1 MLNIRLVNP
10 VHQPVIIMQPT
21 QPLSRRFILQAL
33 SAVSLG
39 SLTFQRT
46 LAAQVAEKG
55 ALTTEMIQ
63 QAEWVA
69 DLELSDEERQ
79 AVAKSLDGILASAAS
94 IRKLTIDADTPPAQV
109 FRPDF
114 FYAIADAEAV
124 DKNGAAKDDVK
135 KSSSQVQVAWSVDAN
150 KKSAGADELA
160 FASIA
165 HQASLLATKQLS
177 SRELTELY
185 LARLKR
191 YDPVLKCVVTLLE
204 EHALQLAKASDERR
218 VEGRSRG
225 VLDGIPWVAKDL
237 IAMPP
242 WKTTWGAEP
251 FKEQVR
257 PNTATVASRLAAEG
271 AVVLAKVTLGA
282 LAWGDVWFGG
292 TTRSPWNTEQGSSG
306 SSAGSASSVAAG
318 LSTFALGSETLGS
331 IVSPCRR
338 CRTSGLRPTFG
349 RISRAGCMPL
359 AWSMDKIGPIA
370 RHVDD
375 LALVFGALLGTDGK
389 DPSVVERPFQ
399 WPIDRKLSELT
410 IGVTE
415 DSLNATEQAAL
426 DYLKSAGAKT
436 KLIDLKC
443 EIPVEALSVMLGVE
457 AAAVFESPFRADRT
471 ANYGLWSST
480 FRNAQFVTAVHF
492 LQANRLR
499 GQLITETQR
508 KLSEIDLLLGGD
520 DLTLTNLTGHPSLI
534 VQCGSETVREKQLP
548 GVIKLTAAAYREDV
562 LLHVGK
568 AIQAAMPPAPNAP
581 NLPDA

>member
-1 MLNIRLVNP
+1 
-10 VHQPVIIMQPT
+10 MQHKNS
-21 QPLSRRFILQAL
+21 LSRRHVLQAL
-33 SAVSLG
+33 SAISIG

-55 ALTTEMIQ
+55 AITAEMIQ
-63 QAEWVA
+63 QSEWVA
-69 DLELSDEERQ
+69 AIELTDEERQ
-79 AVAKSLDGILASAAS
+79 AVAKSLDGILASSAS
-94 IRKLTIDADTPPAQV
+94 IRKFTIDADTPPAQV

-114 FYAIADAEAV
+114 FFAIADAESAG
-124 DKNGAAKDDVK
+124 KNGSVKDDPV
-135 KSSSQVQVAWSVDAN
+135 KSSGQVQVAWSVDAN
-150 KKSAGADELA
+150 AKSLGSDELA

-191 YDPVLKCVVTLLE
+191 YDPLLKCVVTLLE
-204 EHALQLAKASDERR
+204 EHALQLAITSDERR
-218 VEGRSRG
+218 GEGRSRG

-251 FKEQVR
+251 FKDQIR
-257 PNTATVASRLAAEG
+257 PNTATVATRLAAEG

-282 LAWGDVWFGG
+282 LAWGDEWFGG
-292 TTRSPWNTEQGSSG
+292 MTRNPWNTEQGSSG
-306 SSAGSASSVAAG
+306 SSAGSAASVAAG
-318 LSTFALGSETLGS
+318 LATFALGSETLGS

-375 LALVFGALLGTDGK
+375 LALVFGTLLGTDGK
-389 DPSVVERPFQ
+389 DPSVVERPFH
-399 WPIDRKLSELT
+399 WPIDRKLSEFT

-415 DSLNATEQAAL
+415 DPLSSTEQSAL
-426 DYLKSAGAKT
+426 DFLKSSGAKT
-436 KLIDLKC
+436 KPIDLKG

-457 AAAVFESPFRADRT
+457 AAAVFESPYRADRA

-480 FRNAQFVTAVHF
+480 FRNAQFVTAIHF

-508 KLSEIDLLLGGD
+508 KLSEVDLVLGGN

-534 VQCGSETVREKQLP
+534 VQCGSETVREKKTP
-548 GVIKLTAAAYREDV
+548 GVVKLTAAAYREDV

-568 AIQAAMPPAPNAP
+568 AIQASMPPDPNAP
-581 NLPDA
+581 TLTDA

>member
-1 MLNIRLVNP
+1 MP
-10 VHQPVIIMQPT
+10 HSK
-21 QPLSRRFILQAL
+21 PLSRRLALQAL
-33 SAVSLG
+33 SAAGIG
-39 SLTFQRT
+39 SIAFQRT
-46 LAAQVAEKG
+46 LAAQVTEKG
-55 ALTTEMIQ
+55 ALTVDMIQ

-69 DLELSDEERQ
+69 DLELTDNERKE
-79 AVAKSLDGILASAAS
+79 VAKSLDGILASAAK

-114 FYAIADAEAV
+114 FYAIADAES
-124 DKNGAAKDDVK
+124 VK
-135 KSSSQVQVAWSVDAN
+135 KDSAANQNRSHTSGQVQVAWSVDSN
-150 KKSAGADELA
+150 VKSAGADELA

-191 YDPVLKCVVTLLE
+191 YDPVLKCVITLLE

-218 VEGRSRG
+218 AGGRSRG

-251 FKEQVR
+251 FKDQIR
-257 PNTATVASRLAAEG
+257 PNIATVATRLADEG

-282 LAWGDVWFGG
+282 LAWGDQWYGG
-292 TTRSPWNTEQGSSG
+292 MTRNPWNSDQGSSG
-306 SSAGSASSVAAG
+306 SSAGSAASVAAG
-318 LSTFALGSETLGS
+318 LATFAIGSETLGS

-359 AWSMDKIGPIA
+359 AWSMDKLGPIA

-375 LALVFGALLGTDGK
+375 LALVFGSLLGADGK
-389 DPSVVERPFQ
+389 DPSVVERPFR

-410 IGVTE
+410 IGVADE
-415 DSLNATEQAAL
+415 PLSATEQAAL
-426 DYLKSAGAKT
+426 EFLKSAGAKT
-436 KLIDLKC
+436 KSIDLKS
-443 EIPVEALSVMLGVE
+443 EIPVDALSVMLGVE
-457 AAAVFESPFRADRT
+457 AAAVFESPFRADRA

-480 FRNAQFVTAVHF
+480 FRNAQFVTAIHF

-508 KLSEIDLLLGGD
+508 KLSDVDLVIGSN

-534 VQCGSETVREKQLP
+534 VQCGSETVQEKKVP
-548 GVIKLTAAAYREDV
+548 GVIKLTASAYREDL

-568 AIQAAMPPAPNAP
+568 AIQSAMPPDPLAPT
-581 NLPDA
+581 LLDA

>member
-1 MLNIRLVNP
+1 MIKCFAKLLSYPDWANMHSSTR
-10 VHQPVIIMQPT
+10 
-21 QPLSRRFILQAL
+21 LSRRSVLQAL
-33 SAVSLG
+33 GTLSIGTIA
-39 SLTFQRT
+39 FQRV

-55 ALTTEMIQ
+55 GLTAEMIQ

-69 DLELSDEERQ
+69 DLQLTDDERQ
-79 AVAKSLDGILASAAS
+79 AVAKSLDGILSSAAS
-94 IRKLTIDADTPPAQV
+94 IRKLSIDADTPPAQV

-114 FYAIADAEAV
+114 FYAVADADLAN
-124 DKNGAAKDDVK
+124 KNFPNEHDNSKPV
-135 KSSSQVQVAWSVDAN
+135 VQVAWSVDAN
-150 KKSAGADELA
+150 AKPLDSSELA

-165 HQASLLATKQLS
+165 EQANLLALKQLS

-191 YDPVLKCVVTLLE
+191 YDPILKCVVTLLE
-204 EHALQLAKASDERR
+204 DHALELADASDERR
-218 VEGRSRG
+218 AKGTTRG
-225 VLDGIPWVAKDL
+225 VLDGVPWVAKDL

-257 PNTATVASRLAAEG
+257 PNMATVATRLAAEG

-282 LAWGDVWFGG
+282 LAWGDEWFGG
-292 TTRSPWNTEQGSSG
+292 TTRNPWNTEQGSSG
-306 SSAGSASSVAAG
+306 SSAGSAASVAAG
-318 LSTFALGSETLGS
+318 LATFALGSETLGS

-375 LALVFGALLGTDGK
+375 LALVFGSLLGSDGK
-389 DPSVVERPFQ
+389 DPSVVERPFY

-415 DSLNATEQAAL
+415 DSLNSTEETAL
-426 DYLKSAGAKT
+426 AYLKSCGAKT
-436 KLIDLKC
+436 VAIDLKSD
-443 EIPVEALSVMLGVE
+443 IPVEALSVMLGVE
-457 AAAVFESPFRADRT
+457 AAAVFESPFRSDRA

-480 FRNAQFVTAVHF
+480 FRNAPFVTAIHF
-492 LQANRLR
+492 IQANRLR

-508 KLSEIDLLLGGD
+508 KLSAVDLVLGGN

-534 VQCGSETVREKQLP
+534 VQCGSETVREKKVP
-548 GVIKLTAAAYREDV
+548 GVVKLTAAAYREDI

-568 AIQAAMPPAPNAP
+568 AIQAAMPPTPNAP
-581 NLPDA
+581 VLPDA

>member
-1 MLNIRLVNP
+1 
-10 VHQPVIIMQPT
+10 MQPT
-21 QPLSRRFILQAL
+21 KPISRRSLLQAL
-33 SAVSLG
+33 SAVSVG
-39 SLTFQRT
+39 SLAFQRT
-46 LAAQVAEKG
+46 LASEVAEKG
-55 ALTTEMIQ
+55 VLTAEMIQ

-69 DLELSDEERQ
+69 DLVLTDEERQ
-79 AVAKSLDGILASAAS
+79 AVAKSLDGILTSAAS

-114 FYAIADAEAV
+114 FYANADAESTETNTAEE
-124 DKNGAAKDDVK
+124 DTHR
-135 KSSSQVQVAWSVDAN
+135 SPSQVQIAWSVDAN
-150 KKSAGADELA
+150 VKSTPADELA
-160 FASIA
+160 FSSIT

-191 YDPVLKCVVTLLE
+191 FDPVLKCVVTLLE
-204 EHALQLAKASDERR
+204 DHALELAKASDERR
-218 VEGRSRG
+218 AAGRSRG

-237 IAMPP
+237 IAIPP

-251 FKEQVR
+251 FKDQVR
-257 PNTATVASRLAAEG
+257 PNIATVASRLAAEG

-282 LAWGDVWFGG
+282 LAWGDEWFGG
-292 TTRSPWNTEQGSSG
+292 MTRNPWNTEQGSSG

-375 LALVFGALLGTDGK
+375 LALVFSALVGTDGK
-389 DPSVVERPFQ
+389 DPSVVERPFH
-399 WPIDRKLSELT
+399 WPVDRKLSELT
-410 IGVTE
+410 IGITNE
-415 DSLNATEQAAL
+415 TLNSTEQAAL
-426 DYLKSAGAKT
+426 DHLTSAGAKT
-436 KLIDLKC
+436 KTIDLKSDF
-443 EIPVEALSVMLGVE
+443 PVEALSVMLGVE
-457 AAAVFESPFRADRT
+457 ASAVFESPFRADRA

-480 FRNAQFVTAVHF
+480 FRNSQFVTAIHF

-499 GQLITETQR
+499 GQLISETQR
-508 KLSEIDLLLGGD
+508 KLNQVDLVLGGN

-534 VQCGSETVREKQLP
+534 VHCGSETVRDKKVP
-548 GVIKLTAAAYREDV
+548 GVIKLTASAYREDV

-568 AIQAAMPPAPNAP
+568 AIQMALPPNPNAP
-581 NLPDA
+581 TLSES

>member
-1 MLNIRLVNP
+1 MP
-10 VHQPVIIMQPT
+10 QPF
-21 QPLSRRFILQAL
+21 SRRSVLQAL
-33 SAVSLG
+33 SAISIG

-55 ALTTEMIQ
+55 AITAEMIQ

-69 DLELSDEERQ
+69 DFELTDEERQ
-79 AVAKSLDGILASAAS
+79 AVAKSLGGTLASAAS
-94 IRKLTIDADTPPAQV
+94 IRKLTIDVDTPPAQV

-114 FYAIADAEAV
+114 FYAIADTEAEGKK
-124 DKNGAAKDDVK
+124 DKVKDEPIK
-135 KSSSQVQVAWSVDAN
+135 LANQVHVAWSVDSTA
-150 KKSAGADELA
+150 KPVAADELA

-204 EHALQLAKASDERR
+204 EHALELAKASDERR
-218 VEGRSRG
+218 SQGQSLG

-237 IAMPP
+237 IALPP

-251 FKEQVR
+251 FKDQIR
-257 PNTATVASRLAAEG
+257 PNMATVATRLTAEG

-282 LAWGDVWFGG
+282 LAWGDEWFGG
-292 TTRSPWNTEQGSSG
+292 MTRNPWNTEQGSSG
-306 SSAGSASSVAAG
+306 SSAGSAAAVAAG
-318 LSTFALGSETLGS
+318 LSTFAIGSETLGS

-359 AWSMDKIGPIA
+359 AWSMDKLGPIA

-375 LALVFGALLGTDGK
+375 LALVFGSLLGSDGK
-389 DPSVVERPFQ
+389 DPSVVERPFH
-399 WPIDRKLSELT
+399 WPIDRKLSEFT
-410 IGVTE
+410 VGVTE
-415 DSLNATEQAAL
+415 EPLNKTEQAAL
-426 DYLKSAGAKT
+426 DFLKSSGMKT
-436 KLIDLKC
+436 KPLDLKS

-457 AAAVFESPFRADRT
+457 AAAVFETPFRADKS

-480 FRNAQFVTAVHF
+480 FRNAQFVTAIHF

-508 KLSEIDLLLGGD
+508 KLSEVDFVLGGN

-534 VQCGSETVREKQLP
+534 VQCGSETVREKQVP
-548 GVIKLTAAAYREDV
+548 GVIKLTASAYREDV
-562 LLHVGK
+562 LLHIGK
-568 AIQAAMPPAPNAP
+568 AIQTALPPNPHSP
-581 NLPDA
+581 VLPA

>member
-1 MLNIRLVNP
+1 
-10 VHQPVIIMQPT
+10 MQPSK
-21 QPLSRRFILQAL
+21 PLSRRFVLQAL
-33 SAVSLG
+33 SAVGVG
-39 SLTFQRT
+39 SLAFQRT

-55 ALTTEMIQ
+55 ALTAEMIQ

-69 DLELSDEERQ
+69 DLALTDDERQ

-114 FYAIADAEAV
+114 FYAVADADAA
-124 DKNGAAKDDVK
+124 DKNGATKADQPKP
-135 KSSSQVQVAWSVDAN
+135 SNQVQVAWSVDVNA
-150 KKSAGADELA
+150 KPSGADEIA
-160 FASIA
+160 FTSIT

-204 EHALQLAKASDERR
+204 EHAMELAKASDERR
-218 VEGRSRG
+218 AEGRSRG

-237 IAMPP
+237 IALPP

-257 PNTATVASRLAAEG
+257 PNMATVASRLAAEG

-282 LAWGDVWFGG
+282 LAWGDEWFGG
-292 TTRSPWNTEQGSSG
+292 MTRNPWNTEQGSSG

-389 DPSVVERPFQ
+389 DPSVVERPFR

-415 DSLNATEQAAL
+415 DPLNATEQAVL
-426 DYLKSAGAKT
+426 DFLKSAGVKT
-436 KLIDLKC
+436 KPFDFKS
-443 EIPVEALSVMLGVE
+443 EIPVDALSVMLGVE
-457 AAAVFESPFRADRT
+457 AAAVFESPFRADRA

-480 FRNAQFVTAVHF
+480 FRNSQFVTAIHF

-499 GQLITETQR
+499 GQLIAETQR
-508 KLSEIDLLLGGD
+508 KLTEVDLVLGGN

-534 VQCGSETVREKQLP
+534 VHCGSETVREKKVP
-548 GVIKLTAAAYREDV
+548 GVIKLTASAYREDV

-568 AIQAAMPPAPNAP
+568 AIQAAMPPTPNAP
-581 NLPDA
+581 TLPG

>member
-1 MLNIRLVNP
+1 
-10 VHQPVIIMQPT
+10 MQPT
-21 QPLSRRFILQAL
+21 KPISRRNLLQAL
-33 SAVSLG
+33 SAVSVG
-39 SLTFQRT
+39 SLAFKRT

-55 ALTTEMIQ
+55 VLTTEMIQ

-69 DLELSDEERQ
+69 DLELTDEERQ
-79 AVAKSLDGILASAAS
+79 AVAKSLDGILTSAAS

-114 FYAIADAEAV
+114 FYANADSESTEA
-124 DKNGAAKDDVK
+124 NTAKDDSS
-135 KSSSQVQVAWSVDAN
+135 KSPNQVQVAWSIDAN
-150 KKSAGADELA
+150 AKSTPADELA
-160 FASIA
+160 FSSIT

-177 SRELTELY
+177 SKELTELY

-191 YDPVLKCVVTLLE
+191 FDPVLKCVVTLLE
-204 EHALQLAKASDERR
+204 DHALELAKASDERR
-218 VEGRSRG
+218 AAGRSRG

-237 IAMPP
+237 IAIPP

-251 FKEQVR
+251 FKDQVR

-282 LAWGDVWFGG
+282 LAWGDEWFGG
-292 TTRSPWNTEQGSSG
+292 MTRNPWNTEQGSSG

-375 LALVFGALLGTDGK
+375 LALVFSALLGTDGK
-389 DPSVVERPFQ
+389 DPSVVERPFH
-399 WPIDRKLSELT
+399 WPVDRKLSELT
-410 IGVTE
+410 IGITNE
-415 DSLNATEQAAL
+415 TLNSTEQAAL
-426 DYLKSAGAKT
+426 DYLTSAGAKT
-436 KLIDLKC
+436 KTIDLKSD
-443 EIPVEALSVMLGVE
+443 IPVEALSVMLGVE
-457 AAAVFESPFRADRT
+457 AAAVFESPFRADRA

-480 FRNAQFVTAVHF
+480 FRNSQFVTAIHF

-499 GQLITETQR
+499 GQLISETQR
-508 KLSEIDLLLGGD
+508 KLNQVDLVLGGN

-534 VQCGSETVREKQLP
+534 VQCGSETVRDTKVP
-548 GVIKLTAAAYREDV
+548 GVLKLTASAYREDV

-568 AIQAAMPPAPNAP
+568 AIQMALPPNPNAP
-581 NLPDA
+581 TISET

>member
-1 MLNIRLVNP
+1 
-10 VHQPVIIMQPT
+10 MQLSN
-21 QPLSRRFILQAL
+21 PLSRRRVLQAL
-33 SAVSLG
+33 SAIGVG
-39 SLTFQRT
+39 SLAFQRT

-55 ALTTEMIQ
+55 AITAEMIQ

-69 DLELSDEERQ
+69 DLELNDEERQ
-79 AVAKSLDGILASAAS
+79 AIAKSLGDTLTSAAT
-94 IRKLTIDADTPPAQV
+94 IRKLTIDVDTPPAQV

-114 FYAIADAEAV
+114 FYEIADAEAASKAGFT
-124 DKNGAAKDDVK
+124 KNHQAK
-135 KSSSQVQVAWSVDAN
+135 SPSQIQVAWSVDAN
-150 KKSAGADELA
+150 AKSVDSDDLA
-160 FASIA
+160 FASIV

-191 YDPVLKCVVTLLE
+191 YDPLLKCVVTLLE
-204 EHALQLAKASDERR
+204 EHALQLAKASDDRR
-218 VEGRSRG
+218 AEGRSRG

-251 FKEQVR
+251 FKDQVR
-257 PNTATVASRLAAEG
+257 PITATVATRLAAEG

-282 LAWGDVWFGG
+282 LAWGDQWFGG
-292 TTRSPWNTEQGSSG
+292 MTRNPWNTEQGSSG
-306 SSAGSASSVAAG
+306 SSAGSAASVAAG
-318 LSTFALGSETLGS
+318 LATFALGSETLGS

-375 LALVFGALLGTDGK
+375 LALVFGSLLGADGK
-389 DPSVVERPFQ
+389 DPSVVERAFQ
-399 WPIDRKLSELT
+399 WPIDRKLSEFT

-415 DSLNATEQAAL
+415 DPLNATEQAAL
-426 DYLKSAGAKT
+426 NFLKSAGAK
-436 KLIDLKC
+436 IESINLKS

-457 AAAVFESPFRADRT
+457 AAAVFETPYRADRS

-480 FRNAQFVTAVHF
+480 FRNAQFVTAIHF

-508 KLSEIDLLLGGD
+508 KLSEVDLVLGGN

-534 VQCGSETVREKQLP
+534 VQCGSETVLEKRVP
-548 GVIKLTAAAYREDV
+548 GAIKLTASAYREDI

-568 AIQAAMPPAPNAP
+568 AIQAAMPPVPNAP
-581 NLPDA
+581 VLADS

>member
-1 MLNIRLVNP
+1 
-10 VHQPVIIMQPT
+10 MQPT
-21 QPLSRRFILQAL
+21 QPLSRRRLLQAL
-33 SAVSLG
+33 SAVSVG
-39 SLTFQRT
+39 SLAFQRT

-55 ALTTEMIQ
+55 ALTAEMIQ

-69 DLELSDEERQ
+69 DLELTDEERQ
-79 AVAKSLDGILASAAS
+79 AVAKSLGGILESAAS

-114 FYAIADAEAV
+114 FYAIADAESPETNSTNQGDA
-124 DKNGAAKDDVK
+124 N
-135 KSSSQVQVAWSVDAN
+135 KSPTQVQVAWSVDTNA
-150 KKSAGADELA
+150 KSTPADELA
-160 FASIA
+160 FSSIT

-177 SRELTELY
+177 SKELTELY

-191 YDPVLKCVVTLLE
+191 FDPVLKCVVTLLE
-204 EHALQLAKASDERR
+204 EHALELAKASDERR
-218 VEGRSRG
+218 AAGRSRG

-237 IAMPP
+237 IAIPP

-251 FKEQVR
+251 FKDQVR
-257 PNTATVASRLAAEG
+257 PSIATVASRLAAEG

-282 LAWGDVWFGG
+282 LAWGDEWFGG
-292 TTRSPWNTEQGSSG
+292 MTRNPWNTEQGSSG

-318 LSTFALGSETLGS
+318 LATFALGSETLGS

-375 LALVFGALLGTDGK
+375 LALVFSALLGTDGK
-389 DPSVVERPFQ
+389 DPSVVERPFH
-399 WPIDRKLSELT
+399 WPVDRKLSELT
-410 IGVTE
+410 IGITN
-415 DSLNATEQAAL
+415 DSLNSTEQAAL
-426 DYLKSAGAKT
+426 DFLTTAGAKT
-436 KLIDLKC
+436 KTIDLKSD
-443 EIPVEALSVMLGVE
+443 IPVEALSVMLGVE
-457 AAAVFESPFRADRT
+457 ASAVFESPFRADRA

-480 FRNAQFVTAVHF
+480 FRNSQFVTAIHF

-499 GQLITETQR
+499 GQLISETQR
-508 KLSEIDLLLGGD
+508 KLSQVDLVLGGN

-534 VQCGSETVREKQLP
+534 VHCGSETVREKKVP
-548 GVIKLTAAAYREDV
+548 GVIKLTAAAYREDL

-568 AIQAAMPPAPNAP
+568 AIQTALPPNPNAP
-581 NLPDA
+581 TLSES

>member
-1 MLNIRLVNP
+1 MPHSHLF
-10 VHQPVIIMQPT
+10 
-21 QPLSRRFILQAL
+21 SRRYALQAL
-33 SAVSLG
+33 SAISVG

-55 ALTTEMIQ
+55 EITAEMIQ

-69 DLELSDEERQ
+69 DLELTDEERQ
-79 AVAKSLDGILASAAS
+79 AVAKSLGSTLASAAS
-94 IRKLTIDADTPPAQV
+94 IRKIEIDADTPPAQV

-114 FYAIADAEAV
+114 FYAMADI
-124 DKNGAAKDDVK
+124 DSAAKKVAAKNVHVK
-135 KSSSQVQVAWSVDAN
+135 SAGQVQVAWSIDAN
-150 KKSAGADELA
+150 VKSVDSDELA
-160 FASIA
+160 LASIA
-165 HQASLLATKQLS
+165 HQASLLATKRLS

-185 LARLKR
+185 LTRLKR
-191 YDPVLKCVVTLLE
+191 YEPLLKNVVTLLE
-204 EHALQLAKASDERR
+204 EHALELAKASDERR
-218 VEGRSRG
+218 AAGRSIG

-251 FKEQVR
+251 FKDQVR
-257 PNTATVASRLAAEG
+257 PTEATVATRLAAAG

-292 TTRSPWNTEQGSSG
+292 TTRNPWNTEQGSSG
-306 SSAGSASSVAAG
+306 SSAGSAASVAAG
-318 LSTFALGSETLGS
+318 LSTFAIGSETLGS

-359 AWSMDKIGPIA
+359 AWSMDKLGPIA

-375 LALVFGALLGTDGK
+375 LALVFGSLLGSDGK
-389 DPSVVERPFQ
+389 DPSVVERAFQ
-399 WPIDRKLSELT
+399 WPLDRKLSEFT
-410 IGVTE
+410 VGVTE
-415 DSLNATEQAAL
+415 NPLNANEQAAL
-426 DYLKSAGAKT
+426 DFLKSAGVKT
-436 KLIDLKC
+436 KPIDLKS

-457 AAAVFESPFRADRT
+457 AAAVFESAFRADRS

-480 FRNAQFVTAVHF
+480 FRNAQFVTAIHF

-508 KLSEIDLLLGGD
+508 KLSEVDFVLGGN

-534 VQCGSETVREKQLP
+534 VQCGSETVGEKKVP
-548 GVIKLTAAAYREDV
+548 GTIKLTASAYREDV
-562 LLHVGK
+562 LLHIGK
-568 AIQAAMPPAPNAP
+568 AIQAAMPPDPNAP
-581 NLPDA
+581 TLPDA